1 MVKAYVDGL
10 KDKQH
15 YNHPSAWASDV
26 AREHDIEPRGLIMYI
41 NKLVQKG
48 KLPKELKAQVEEKQ
62 PTNFQELVKEKNNKN
77 KEGKINDKL

>member
-1 MVKAYVDGL
+1 
-10 KDKQH
+10 
-15 YNHPSAWASDV
+15 
-26 AREHDIEPRGLIMYI
+26 MYI

-62 PTNFQELVKEKNNKN
+62 PPNFQELVKEINNKN